1 MIIDVLLY
9 LFTHEVEHTNFIAT
23 VGLTH
28 SIASHLENSLGAKK
42 LHAINTPIS
51 STCDNIMLLPHSTK
65 QKLYMLMLTRI
76 KRELTTI
83 MTNILVENDMYVV
96 N

>member
-1 MIIDVLLY
+1 MIDALLY
-9 LFTHEVEHTNFIAT
+9 LFTHEVEHTSIIAT

-28 SIASHLENSLGAKK
+28 SIASHLENPLGAKK
-42 LHAINTPIS
+42 VHAINTPIS
-51 STCDNIMLLPHSTK
+51 STFDTIMLLPHSMN
-65 QKLYMLMLTRI
+65 QKLYMLMLIRI
-76 KRELTTI
+76 KRELTTV